1 MTGLDGVAL
10 SAGCRRHGIESG
22 ELDARAL
29 ASDHDVTL
37 GIASGVTAAA
47 ELAEGGG
54 LEAVRCG
61 VQSLARV
68 LSRKSIHSGTCP
80 PRPPWTR
87 AGRGAGSRI
96 SGSECLTIV
105 FSAVIL
111 RHPL

>member
-1 MTGLDGVAL
+1 MGLAL

-29 ASDHDVTL
+29 TSDYDVTL

-47 ELAEGGG
+47 ELAASGG

-68 LSRKSIHSGTCP
+68 LSRERVSIREHAHPG
-80 PRPPWTR
+80 RRGRAR
-87 AGRGAGSRI
+87 AGGPEA
-96 SGSECLTIV
+96 
-105 FSAVIL
+105 
-111 RHPL
+111 